1 MEGELPVPLSADLY
15 PHKTRLDQEGFPRK
29 GLGQL
34 QGGGVRAGG
43 NLMGRSGAWGA
54 AAGFRRI
61 PEGGRWTL

>member
-43 NLMGRSGAWGA
+43 NLMG
-54 AAGFRRI
+54 
-61 PEGGRWTL
+61 